1 MASDPYVLS
10 FESSGGQAGHF
21 MNRVV
26 LFAHYDGHDEVK
38 AYVVYY
44 LEQLRKD
51 CTRIV
56 FVSTAR
62 LRDSELDKIRPYA
75 GQILMKDNAGYDFG
89 MWRHAIDRTDFRD
102 VDELVLTN
110 SSIFGPVFPLG
121 PIFGRMEDDPSDFWA
136 MTDNFEYRWHLQ
148 SYFLVLR
155 RPVLNSRAFQEFFA
169 SVLPYRDKGPV
180 VLSYEVGLTSYLVEN
195 GFSAGAFAP
204 IESWASWAM
213 RRRMDLERR
222 WNPTLFCPAKLL
234 SLGMPFVK
242 MMLLRDNVGDVDLG
256 AVYQMMAEAG
266 YDLDLIEFDRTPR
279 LPAKDLRARVR
290 RLWHRLAVDSEGT
303 SALYSRGRAGMS

>member
-10 FESSGGQAGHF
+10 FESSGGQACHF

-56 FVSTAR
+56 FVSTSKLAE
-62 LRDSELDKIRPYA
+62 SELAKVRPHA
-75 GQILMKDNAGYDFG
+75 ETIFLKDNAGYDFG
-89 MWRHAIDRTDFRD
+89 MWQHALERIDLHG

-110 SSIFGPVFPLG
+110 SSMFGPVYPLA
-121 PIFGRMEDDPSDFWA
+121 PIFGRMEHDRSDFWA

-155 RPVLNSRAFQEFFA
+155 RRVLTSPIFRDFFA

-180 VLSYEVGLTSYLVEN
+180 ILSYEVGLTSFLVEN
-195 GFSAGAFAP
+195 GFSPGAFVP
-204 IESWASWAM
+204 IESWTSWAT

-222 WNPTLFCPAKLL
+222 WNPTLFYPAKLL

-242 MMLLRDNVGDVDLG
+242 MMLLRDNVGNVDL
-256 AVYQMMAEAG
+256 APVYRRMAEAG
-266 YDLDLIEFDRTPR
+266 YDLDLIAFDRAPQR
-279 LPAKDLRARVR
+279 HRKELRARVR

-303 SALYSRGRAGMS
+303 SALGRDLT